1 MQVQYC
7 ETKTGFECMHLP
19 SIDISSIDP
28 TVKTAQSVGHRQ
40 MTSSTSAET
49 SFTAPVQSRPSIMKK
64 ASKLS
69 FVVKRDKEKDKD
81 KDKGKER
88 DYDDKEKE
96 SARQPSGGTA
106 TLAPTHSSASSSF
119 FAPPSNHTAVA
130 AQGEKGTAQTNGSTT
145 AGVNVDNAPTPTP
158 TPTSY
163 AHPHAHAQDGSS
175 SSSPPRSYS
184 PVAHSSLSSSN
195 KAKVLPPIP
204 RDFAKPASPLPSA
217 RSPSPLPT
225 GEVDKDVFETMGNTS
240 LSVRFEIN
248 IIKVR
253 FLYNQLM
260 LLNLFQ

>member
-1 MQVQYC
+1 VLDRMQVQYR
-7 ETKTGFECMHLP
+7 ETKTGFECIHLP

-28 TVKTAQSVGHRQ
+28 TVRTAQSGGHQQ

-49 SFTAPVQSRPSIMKK
+49 SFTTPVQSRPSIMKK

-96 SARQPSGGTA
+96 PAGRPSGGTA
-106 TLAPTHSSASSSF
+106 TLVPTHSSASSSF
-119 FAPPSNHTAVA
+119 FNVPPSNHTAIA
-130 AQGEKGTAQTNGSTT
+130 AQGEEGAVQTNGSTM
-145 AGVNVDNAPTPTP
+145 AGANVDNAPTPT
-158 TPTSY
+158 TTSY
-163 AHPHAHAQDGSS
+163 AHPHAQDGSS

-184 PVAHSSLSSSN
+184 PVAHSTLSSSN
-195 KAKVLPPIP
+195 KTKVLPPIP
-204 RDFAKPASPLPSA
+204 RDFATPTSPLPSA

-248 IIKVR
+248 IIKVG
-253 FLYNQLM
+253 FLHNRLI
-260 LLNLFQ
+260 F